1 MATKLQIINGA
12 LARLGIAPI
21 SSGELTLAEAD
32 PTTANTEAGQLVG
45 NTYDNFRDQLIQS
58 HPWNFS
64 TVTTHLAPSTNVPI
78 PPGWTTVW
86 ALPSDYIRL
95 LEVLAVDDTA
105 WSVESFS
112 STAGPQLLLNTTGNT
127 VSLQDSGSLT
137 WAAGVST
144 KTVTRSI
151 GSFLNDGYV
160 VGQKIYVENSIIHWA
175 GATTAI
181 TVTVVTEGILTFTVG
196 HTLNGIDPLG
206 HDVKMPTNNIAVK
219 YIAKVTDTTK
229 YSPGFI
235 DALMSKLAAEWA
247 EPLTSSNATIDRM
260 EAQRARKIRE
270 VRSFEGQEGSPKIQ
284 EHYSWIQER

>member
-12 LARLGIAPI
+12 LARLGITPI
-21 SSGELTLAEAD
+21 SSAELTLAEAD

-137 WAAGVST
+137 WASGGT

-160 VGQKIYVENSIIHWA
+160 VGQSITVSGSGEIA
-175 GATTAI
+175 DDEVLL
-181 TVTVVTEGILTFTVG
+181 VTVVTSNVLTFTTDTSPSGTDAV
-196 HTLNGIDPLG
+196 G
-206 HDVKMPTNNIAVK
+206 HDVKLPTNNIAVK

-235 DALMSKLAAEWA
+235 DAFMSKLAAEWA

-284 EHYSWIQER
+284 QHYAWIQER